1 MKQTAFD
8 FSTSSLCYFPPN
20 SSISF
25 IFYHRRDFYRGLPV
39 LPPRVV
45 PLPSNIVVHHTSV
58 LSTPIHVPLYWL
70 PLVLNNKESPL
81 FVEGFRVFVVG
92 LAAKKNQVILSSR
105 WIGVTEGSMVTT
117 ARHLRIFE

>member
-70 PLVLNNKESPL
+70 PLV
-81 FVEGFRVFVVG
+81 
-92 LAAKKNQVILSSR
+92 ILSSR